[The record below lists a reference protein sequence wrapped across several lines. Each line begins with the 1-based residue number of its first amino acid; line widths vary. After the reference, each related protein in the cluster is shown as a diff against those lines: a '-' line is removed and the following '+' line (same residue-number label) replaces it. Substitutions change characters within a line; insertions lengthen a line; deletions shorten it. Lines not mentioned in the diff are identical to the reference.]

1 MLSQIEVYNYVLID
15 NNSLHLSNKFNVFT
29 GETGAGK
36 SLLVDSLN
44 FVCGQRSSASVVGR
58 YDSFTRVE
66 AVFNLDEN
74 HKVNKLLKDLDLYE
88 EDQLILSRE
97 MTQDGRSTS
106 RLNGRISNLST
117 VREVSSYI
125 IDIHSQHETQYLLK
139 KSMHLDLFDVFCE
152 SENLLEKYT
161 KEYKSYQSIKKEKQA
176 LLDGVLDPEAIDFA
190 RFQLKELEEL
200 NPSHDDYDMI
210 ESRLNL
216 MKNFEKYQKLNL
228 NINHGLDKALE
239 HLYEILESFEQIDN
253 QDMNSRFKDIY
264 YQLDDLNRD
273 FESDSDELVF
283 DEFEFDSLNSR
294 MFFYSKMIRKYG
306 SLDSML
312 DKIAELK
319 KQLNEAEDYDYIL
332 QDIDKRLLKQEKKLA
347 EAANELSKH
356 RYKNKSRL
364 EKEIQ
369 SELKDLLLE
378 NARFEVRIKEK
389 DFDSKGIDDVEF
401 FVAMNKGSEFQE
413 LSKVA
418 SGGELSRLM
427 LGLKVI
433 FSSIYGISTIVFD
446 EIDTGVS
453 GKAANSI
460 AKKMKDLSKNTQVI
474 SITHLST
481 VASYANNHFLILKEE
496 EDNANKTV
504 IEEINDGDRI
514 KELAMMMSGNINPS
528 SLDAAEVL
536 LKKGQ
541 EY

>member
-496 EDNANKTV
+496 EDNVNKTV

>member
-15 NNSLHLSNKFNVFT
+15 KNSLHLSNKFNVFT

-66 AVFNLDEN
+66 AVFNLDKN

-239 HLYEILESFEQIDN
+239 HLYEILEFFEQIDK

-273 FESDSDELVF
+273 FETDSDELVF

-294 MFFYSKMIRKYG
+294 MFSYSKMIRKYG

-312 DKIAELK
+312 EKMVDLK
-319 KQLNEAEDYDYIL
+319 KQLNEAADYDYIL
-332 QDIDKRLLKQEKKLA
+332 QDIDKRLLKQEKKLD
-347 EAANELSKH
+347 EAANQLSKH

-369 SELKDLLLE
+369 LELKDLLLE

-496 EDNANKTV
+496 DKDVNKTV
-504 IEEINDGDRI
+504 IEEINDGERI